1 MKNITITKSLFLE
14 TKKCRMVCKDVNI
27 VKTSSTLQALVSSYT
42 YINWFLTKISARIFS
57 KLIWKIFLHYT
68 MFILSLNSITILDL
82 AWRTHNS
89 ASNGISMVASAER
102 LLQCN
107 INTCFRQIK
116 CFKTSPTSTNTQIQ
130 ILNIVNKLWDGFFSE
145 TKVKFVKTITLSGAN
160 YFNLLL
166 RYSYGNQV

>member
-1 MKNITITKSLFLE
+1 M
-14 TKKCRMVCKDVNI
+14 
-27 VKTSSTLQALVSSYT
+27 SSYT
-42 YINWFLTKISARIFS
+42 YINWFLTKISAGIFP

-68 MFILSLNSITILDL
+68 VFILSLNSTTALNL
-82 AWRTHNS
+82 AWRTHNR
-89 ASNGISMVASAER
+89 ASNDISMVASAER

-116 CFKTSPTSTNTQIQ
+116 CLKTSPTSTNTQIQ
-130 ILNIVNKLWDGFFSE
+130 ILNIVNELRDGFFSE
-145 TKVKFVKTITLSGAN
+145 TKIKFVKTITLSGAN